1 MFKIR
6 SAAKGSALLTLML
19 LVVSA
24 CTSGQQG
31 KPSAPAQAPV
41 SEDYLAPVEGDYLIG
56 NFRFRSGETL
66 PELKIHYRT
75 IGTLRRDGSGKATNA
90 VLMLHGTADS
100 GKQMLAPSFAN
111 YLFGAGQPLDASRYF
126 TILPDEIGHGA
137 SSKPSDGPHARFP
150 HYDYNDLV
158 DSIHD
163 LVTMKLGVNH
173 LRLVLGVS
181 MGGMQTWMWG
191 EKYPDLTDALMP
203 LASNPVQIG
212 GVNRIWRKEIID
224 AIRNDPD
231 WQGGEYKTEPVKAL
245 ATVADITLL
254 APKSAPIYMQ
264 QIAPT
269 GPAADKFYE
278 DQTSAQIAGMDANDT
293 LYAFEASRDYNPE
306 PDLEKITASMV
317 AVNSAD
323 DAINP
328 ASLGI
333 IDRDIKRVKNGRF
346 VLLPATDQTRG
357 HYTYILANLW
367 ENNLTELLAESGH

>member
-1 MFKIR
+1 MFKIC

-31 KPSAPAQAPV
+31 KPSAQAPV
-41 SEDYLAPVEGDYLIG
+41 SEDYLAPVEGDYLID
-56 NFRFRSGETL
+56 NFHFRSGETL

-75 IGTLRRDGSGKATNA
+75 IGTLRRDGSGNATNA
-90 VLMLHGTADS
+90 VLMLHGTTGS
-100 GKQMLAPSFAN
+100 GRQMLAPSFAN

-126 TILPDEIGHGA
+126 IILPDEIGHGA
-137 SSKPSDGPHARFP
+137 SSKPSDGLHARFP
-150 HYDYNDLV
+150 HYDYDDLV
-158 DSIHD
+158 NSIHE
-163 LVTMKLGVNH
+163 LVTSKLGVNH

-212 GVNRIWRKEIID
+212 GINRIWRKEIID

-245 ATVADITLL
+245 TTIADITLL

-278 DQTSAQIAGMDANDT
+278 DQTSAQIAEIDANDT
-293 LYAFEASRDYNPE
+293 LYEFEASGDYNPE

-357 HYTYILANLW
+357 HFTYILANLW

>member
-1 MFKIR
+1 MFNL
-6 SAAKGSALLTLML
+6 SSPAKAFALLTLML
-19 LVVSA
+19 LVASA
-24 CTSGQQG
+24 CTSAQQE
-31 KPSAPAQAPV
+31 KPSARAPV
-41 SEDYLAPVEGDYLIG
+41 SEDYPAPVEADYLIG
-56 NFRFRSGETL
+56 NYHFRSGETL

-75 IGTLRRDGSGKATNA
+75 IGTLRRDGSGRATNA
-90 VLMLHGTADS
+90 VLLLHGTTGS
-100 GKQMLAPSFAN
+100 GQLMLTPSFAN
-111 YLFGAGQPLDASRYF
+111 YLFGAGQPLDAARYF
-126 TILPDEIGHGA
+126 IIIPDEVGHGA
-137 SSKPSDGPHARFP
+137 SSKSNDGLHARFP
-150 HYDYNDLV
+150 HYDYHDMV
-158 DSIHD
+158 DSTHE
-163 LVTMKLGVNH
+163 LVTRKLGVDH

-191 EKYPDLTDALMP
+191 EEYPGLTDALMP

-212 GVNRIWRKEIID
+212 GINRIWRKEIID

-231 WQGGEYKTEPVKAL
+231 WQGGEYDTEPVRAL

-293 LYAFEASRDYNPE
+293 LYAFEASRDYDPE
-306 PDLEKITASMV
+306 PDLEKITAPMV

-323 DAINP
+323 DYINP

-333 IDRDIKRVKNGRF
+333 IDRDIKRVKIGRF

-357 HYTYILANLW
+357 HYTYILANIW

>member
-1 MFKIR
+1 MFEIR
-6 SAAKGSALLTLML
+6 SAAKASALLTLML
-19 LVVSA
+19 LITSA
-24 CTSGQQG
+24 CTSGQRG
-31 KPSAPAQAPV
+31 TPSAPAPAPV
-41 SEDYLAPVEGDYLIG
+41 SEDYPAPVESDYLIG
-56 NFRFRSGETL
+56 NYHFRSGETL

-75 IGTLRRDGSGKATNA
+75 IGTLRRDSSGRATNA
-90 VLMLHGTADS
+90 VLLLHGTADS
-100 GKQMLAPSFAN
+100 GKQMLTPSFAN
-111 YLFGAGQPLDASRYF
+111 YLFGAGQPLDAARYF
-126 TILPDEIGHGA
+126 VILPDEVGHGA
-137 SSKPSDGPHARFP
+137 SSKPSDGLHASFP
-150 HYDYNDLV
+150 HYDYHDMV
-158 DSIHD
+158 DSTHE
-163 LVTMKLGVNH
+163 LVTRKLGVDH

-191 EKYPDLTDALMP
+191 EEYPDLTGALMA

-231 WQGGEYKTEPVKAL
+231 WQGGQYKTEPVKAL

-254 APKSAPIYMQ
+254 APKSAPIYLQ

-269 GPAADKFYE
+269 GPEADKFYE
-278 DQTSAQIAGMDANDT
+278 DQTSAQIARMDANDT

-306 PDLEKITASMV
+306 PDLEKITAPMV

-323 DAINP
+323 DYINP

-333 IDRDIKRVKNGRF
+333 VDRDIKRVKNGRF

-357 HYTYILANLW
+357 HYTYILANIW
-367 ENNLTELLAESGH
+367 EDNLTAVLAESGH

>member
-1 MFKIR
+1 MHKIC
-6 SAAKGSALLTLML
+6 SAAIGSALLTLML
-19 LVVSA
+19 LVSSA
-24 CTSGQQG
+24 CTSGQHG

-41 SEDYLAPVEGDYLIG
+41 SEDYPAPVEGDYLIA
-56 NFRFRSGETL
+56 NFHFRSGETM

-75 IGTLRRDGSGKATNA
+75 IGTLRRDGSGEATNA

-100 GKQMLAPSFAN
+100 GQQMLAPSFAN
-111 YLFGAGQPLDASRYF
+111 YLFGAGQPLDAARYF
-126 TILPDEIGHGA
+126 IILPDEIGHGA
-137 SSKPSDGPHARFP
+137 SSKPSDGLHARFP
-150 HYDYNDLV
+150 HYDYDDMV
-158 DSIHD
+158 GSIHE
-163 LVTMKLGVNH
+163 LVTNKLGVNH

-278 DQTSAQIAGMDANDT
+278 DQTSAQIARMDANDT

-306 PDLEKITASMV
+306 PDLGKITASMV

-323 DAINP
+323 DYINP
-328 ASLGI
+328 AGLGI
-333 IDRDIKRVKNGRF
+333 IDRDIKRVKKGRF